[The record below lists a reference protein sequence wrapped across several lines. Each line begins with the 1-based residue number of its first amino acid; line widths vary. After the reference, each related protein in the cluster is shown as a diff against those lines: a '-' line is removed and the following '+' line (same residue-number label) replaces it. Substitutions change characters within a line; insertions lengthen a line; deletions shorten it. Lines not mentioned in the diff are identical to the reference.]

1 MVDVPVLG
9 RPTKR
14 MGVGKSR
21 AAVIAVE
28 GGTIGRVWS
37 MDPIDDDDDNDN
49 DGKSSL
55 VATSPTTTVVVV
67 VDPISK

>member
-21 AAVIAVE
+21 AAVAVADDAI
-28 GGTIGRVWS
+28 GGVWS
-37 MDPIDDDDDNDN
+37 VDPIDDDDDDDDN

-55 VATSPTTTVVVV
+55 AATSPTTTAVVAD
-67 VDPISK
+67 DPISK